1 MSAIQQSLLF
11 PPKVARLEKG
21 PRNLVIEAGAGTGK
35 TSAIVAEVLRLLLEN
50 PELSPDR
57 IVLMTF
63 TEKAAGE
70 IADRIHQA
78 LAELELQFES
88 DELPAWPPGSD
99 NPLFTVPPERLE
111 AYRGACQTQLA
122 RVDALR
128 SQTIHSFCQ
137 SLLRAYPI
145 EAGLDPQFKII
156 DGFERSLL
164 YGELYDSWLDDETRT
179 NPTPETLRDWEFLLA
194 HVGYLFQIRD
204 LVFTLLNRRDL
215 LAETAYDFGS
225 LDEIEPDLVRE
236 LTTIRRSDLS
246 RAGDD
251 AARTLFRYIQQV
263 EPPQRGSLDAW
274 IEYFAPVAAL
284 LRKANLPRDPDLKQA
299 LQTLRTDKD
308 KSGPIYE
315 RLIRHRSAT
324 ALVGL
329 TRRFIDFLDRE
340 KRKIGV
346 VDFDDLLLRTLA
358 LLDNATVLERARQQ
372 FDYIFVDEFQDTDRT
387 QARIIERL
395 ATDRQGTWVP
405 GRTVVVGDPK
415 QSIYG
420 FRRADPETYRSIVG
434 KMLATG
440 AEHRPI
446 TMQYRSDPPLLHAIN
461 AIFTSVFA
469 DSQSDA
475 NVFRPQYN
483 PLRAGKRESAR
494 DMDARI
500 TFLHARADETTG
512 RYASEAE
519 SVAEWILAHRDGG
532 DRDLQRFAVLFRR
545 LTKLDEYLDT
555 FDRYGID
562 YVLPPTRAFLD
573 RRAPVDLLAVLRAIA
588 FPFDRGA
595 EISAARTPYFAL
607 TDEEIAEGVVA
618 SEGPTAQPGTG
629 SAESGT
635 KGAAE
640 GGGAPLETPWTR
652 FKEALD
658 AYRAASAHLTIA
670 GVIDLVVSTVHIE
683 AVYSALAD
691 GVRARRHLEHVRSLA
706 FEYDEKIGGSVRQFV
721 AEIDRRREE
730 PDEMEPSLADDVS
743 NAVRILSVHAAKGL
757 EFDTVI
763 LPDLAFRTKSNDNV
777 ALFAVEEPKS
787 LVMTGRAQSFSSHF
801 RFAAGQTRLRLIA
814 GERDEAEMRRL
825 FYVAV
830 TRAKTDVVFV
840 CNADP
845 AAWRND
851 GFFSCLVKTFDFQ
864 KDGFESLWAEEASR
878 RIEHKTL
885 GGESIPVAFERVQ
898 IRDVAA
904 RAKQRLVDGELQGTL
919 VNGPLVEV
927 STATPPP
934 LASALSA
941 SEAARAVARSS
952 QRGVGTLL
960 HRFLEEIVPGAD
972 SAQLLNRLA
981 VETGASESAVA
992 SVRKRYES
1000 LQRSVT
1006 FARIAAA
1013 ETVGREIPIRFA
1025 DENGAVV
1032 ERRLDRLIRENGREV
1047 VVDYKSGTPDEKR
1060 LIADREQVAHYCRA
1074 VSVLTGRPCSG
1085 LLWYIDEHDDEAV
1098 VVVP

>member
-1 MSAIQQSLLF
+1 VTAIQQALLF
-11 PPKVARLEKG
+11 PPKSAHVEKG

-35 TSAIVAEVLRLLLEN
+35 TSAIVAEVLRLLLEH
-50 PELSPDR
+50 PELSPER

-78 LAELELQFES
+78 LAELELQFEGPGTPS
-88 DELPAWPPGSD
+88 WPPGSD
-99 NPLFTVPPERLE
+99 NPLFTVPPEKLD
-111 AYRGACQTQLA
+111 AYREACQTQLA
-122 RVDALR
+122 RVDSLR

-156 DGFERSLL
+156 EGFERSLL
-164 YGELYDSWLDDETRT
+164 YGDLYDAWLDDETRT

-215 LAETAYDFGS
+215 LAETGYDFGS
-225 LDEIEPDLVRE
+225 LEEIEPDLVRE
-236 LTTIRRSDLS
+236 LTTIRRSDIS

-274 IEYFAPVAAL
+274 IEYFAPVAAV

-299 LQTLRTDKD
+299 LLTLRTDKD

-358 LLDNATVLERARQQ
+358 LLESPTVLERARQQ

-387 QARIIERL
+387 QARIIEKL
-395 ATDRQGTWVP
+395 ATDRQGVWVP

-434 KMLATG
+434 KMLAMG

-446 TMQYRSDPPLLHAIN
+446 TMQYRSDPPLLDSIN

-519 SVAEWILAHRDGG
+519 SVAEWILAHREGG

-607 TDEEIAEGVVA
+607 TDEEIAEGVIASDVA
-618 SEGPTAQPGTG
+618 
-629 SAESGT
+629 
-635 KGAAE
+635 
-640 GGGAPLETPWTR
+640 GGGAPSETAWTR
-652 FKEALD
+652 FREALD

-670 GVIDLVVSTVHIE
+670 GVIDLVVSTVDIE
-683 AVYSALAD
+683 SVYSALAD

-777 ALFAVEEPKS
+777 ALFAVEEPRS

-801 RFAAGQTRLRLIA
+801 RYAAGQVRLRLIA

-845 AAWRND
+845 TAWKND
-851 GFFSCLVKTFDFQ
+851 GFFSCLARTFDFQ
-864 KDGFESLWAEEASR
+864 KDGFESLWTDEPSR
-878 RIEHKTL
+878 RIEHKAL
-885 GGESIPVAFERVQ
+885 GNATIPVAFERVH

-904 RAKQRLVDGELQGTL
+904 RAKQRLTDGDLQQTL
-919 VNGPLVEV
+919 ISGPLIEV

-934 LASALSA
+934 LASALSTA
-941 SEAARAVARSS
+941 EAARAVARSS

-960 HRFLEEIVPGAD
+960 HRFLEEITPAAD
-972 SAQLLNRLA
+972 SAQLLGRLA

-1025 DENGAVV
+1025 DENGVVV

-1060 LIADREQVAHYCRA
+1060 LVADREQVTRYCRA
-1074 VSVLTGRPCSG
+1074 ISALTGRPCSG
-1085 LLWYIDEHDDEAV
+1085 LLWYIDEHDDEV
-1098 VVVP
+1098 VVVNP

>member
-1 MSAIQQSLLF
+1 VTTPMQQAFLF
-11 PPKVARLEKG
+11 APKATAVHTG

-50 PELSPDR
+50 PELSPER

-70 IADRIHQA
+70 IADRIHEA
-78 LAELELQFES
+78 LAELELQFETIGARVS
-88 DELPAWPPGSD
+88 SPAPSWPSGSD
-99 NPLFTVPPERLE
+99 NPLFTVPAEKLDQYRL
-111 AYRGACQTQLA
+111 ACQIQLA
-122 RVDALR
+122 RVDSLR

-156 DGFERSLL
+156 EGFERSLL
-164 YGELYDSWLDDETRT
+164 YSDLYDAWLDEETRT

-204 LVFTLLNRRDL
+204 LVFSLVSRRDL
-215 LAETAYDFGS
+215 LTETGYDFGA
-225 LDEIEPDLVRE
+225 LEEIEQDLVRE
-236 LTTIRRSDLS
+236 LTTIRRSDIS
-246 RAGDD
+246 RVTDD

-263 EPPQRGSLDAW
+263 DLPQPHSLDAW
-274 IEYFAPVAAL
+274 IEYFAPVAAA
-284 LRKANLPRDPDLKQA
+284 LRKANLPKDRDLKQA
-299 LQTLRTDKD
+299 LATLRTDKD
-308 KSGPIYE
+308 KGASIYD

-340 KRKIGV
+340 KRKLGV

-358 LLDNATVLERARQQ
+358 LLENTTVLERARQQ
-372 FDYIFVDEFQDTDRT
+372 FDSIFVDEFQDTDRT
-387 QARIIERL
+387 QARIIEKL
-395 ATDRQGTWVP
+395 ATDRMGIWVP

-420 FRRADPETYRSIVG
+420 FRRADPETYRSVVG
-434 KMLATG
+434 KMLGAG

-446 TMQYRSDPPLLHAIN
+446 RMQYRSDPPLLEAIN
-461 AIFTSVFA
+461 AIFTSLFA
-469 DSQSDA
+469 NSVSDA
-475 NVFRPQYN
+475 NVFRPQYTA
-483 PLRAGKRESAR
+483 LRAGKRSVDR
-494 DMDARI
+494 DLDARI
-500 TFLHARADETTG
+500 TFLHAKSEETAG
-512 RYASEAE
+512 RHEGEAE
-519 SVAEWILAHRDGG
+519 AVAEWILAHRDGS

-562 YVLPPTRAFLD
+562 YVLPPTKAFLD

-607 TDEEIAEGVVA
+607 SDDEIAEGILEVEDGQHRPA
-618 SEGPTAQPGTG
+618 Y
-629 SAESGT
+629 
-635 KGAAE
+635 AAFRQ
-640 GGGAPLETPWTR
+640 AI
-652 FKEALD
+652 D
-658 AYRAASAHLTIA
+658 AYRAAAAHLTVSGI
-670 GVIDLVVSTVHIE
+670 IDLLVSSVSIE
-683 AVYSALAD
+683 AVYDALAD
-691 GVRARRHLEHVRSLA
+691 GVRARRHLEHVRALA

-730 PDEMEPSLADDVS
+730 PDEMEPSLADDDS

-757 EFDTVI
+757 EFETVI
-763 LPDLAFRTKSNDNV
+763 LPDLAFRTKASDNV

-787 LVMTGRAQSFSSHF
+787 LVMTGRAQSLSAHF
-801 RFAAGQTRLRLIA
+801 RFAAAQMRLKSIA

-830 TRAKTDVVFV
+830 TRAKSEVVFV

-845 AAWRND
+845 AGWKSD
-851 GFFSCLVKTFDFQ
+851 GFFKCVIETFGLQ
-864 KDGFESLWAEEASR
+864 KDQLAGLWADEPSR
-878 RIEHKTL
+878 RIEQKTI
-885 GGESIPVAFERVQ
+885 GTTVVPVAFERMH
-898 IRDVAA
+898 IRDVAERA
-904 RAKQRLVDGELQGTL
+904 RQRLADASLQETL
-919 VNGPLVEV
+919 SGGALADPAITV
-927 STATPPP
+927 PPP
-934 LASALSA
+934 PAGALNA
-941 SEAARAVARSS
+941 ADAARAVARSS
-952 QRGVGTLL
+952 QRAVGTLL
-960 HRFLEEIVPGAD
+960 HRFLEELTGDAD
-972 SAQLLNRLA
+972 VNDLITRLA
-981 VETGASESAVA
+981 GETGAPESAVA

-1013 ETVGREIPIRFA
+1013 ETVGREIPIRFTA
-1025 DENGAVV
+1025 EDGTVV
-1032 ERRLDRLIRENGREV
+1032 ERRIDRLIRENGREV
-1047 VVDYKSGTPDEKR
+1047 VVDYKSGKTDDKR
-1060 LIADREQVAHYCRA
+1060 LVADREQVEQYCRA
-1074 VSVLTGRPCSG
+1074 VSLLTGRPCSG

-1098 VVVP
+1098 VVAVNR